1 MPLLDENKNKKPFLN
16 DRDDDVSVGLKLP
29 IILDNG
35 QEASTKTT
43 IDAVKQNLK
52 NFLNT
57 EQGERVM
64 QPTLG
69 VQLKRYLFEPFSEDV
84 VVGVQNT
91 IRDALGYWM
100 PFVKVNNIVVQ
111 MSANQT
117 ADFQSVMEVLVEF
130 SLKKD
135 PSTSE
140 SVQVTIGD

>member
-1 MPLLDENKNKKPFLN
+1 VPLLDENKNKKPFLN